1 MINNLFA
8 RLITFLQERGSTL
21 EISTLLSDL
30 NYALKI
36 IKNCGLEPQ
45 FVIDVG
51 AHKGTWTS
59 EVQNIFPDSKFLL
72 IEPQELPISNN
83 LKAKN
88 ITWMRIGL
96 GPNDKVATFYNDMR
110 TDSSSF
116 KVHNPNRVIDQNEIS
131 MRRLD
136 TLVAEHRLE
145 IPDIVKLDCEGYD
158 IEVLKGFGNLLGKIP
173 FIFME
178 CGVSNLWFK
187 NNIVECVSFMESH
200 NYRLIN
206 VGEAARLGPSWAMWN
221 AELLFVLDNSKY
233 SRIIQEP
240 NLD

>member
-1 MINNLFA
+1 MFNNFFA
-8 RLITFLQERGSTL
+8 RKMKKSSS
-21 EISTLLSDL
+21 EISTLVSDL

-36 IKNCGLEPQ
+36 IKNCGLEPK
-45 FVIDVG
+45 FVVDVG
-51 AHKGTWTS
+51 AHKGTWTA

-83 LKAKN
+83 LMAN
-88 ITWMRIGL
+88 NVTWMRIGL
-96 GPNDKVATFYNDMR
+96 GPTDEVATFYNNMR

-116 KVHNPNRVIDQNEIS
+116 TVNNPKRVIDQSEIS

-136 TLVAEHRLE
+136 TLIAEYKLK

-178 CGVSNLWFK
+178 CGVSNPRFK
-187 NNIVECVSFMESH
+187 NNIVKSVSFMESH
-200 NYRLIN
+200 NYRLVN

-221 AELLFVLDNSKY
+221 AELLFALDNSKY
-233 SRIIQEP
+233 ARIIQEP

>member
-1 MINNLFA
+1 MFNSPFA
-8 RLITFLQERGSTL
+8 RKRKKSSS
-21 EISTLLSDL
+21 EISTLVSDL

-36 IKNCGLEPQ
+36 ITNCGLEPK

-51 AHKGTWTS
+51 AHKGTWTA
-59 EVQNIFPDSKFLL
+59 EVQNIFPDAKFLL

-83 LKAKN
+83 LMAKN
-88 ITWMRIGL
+88 VSWMRIGL
-96 GPNDKVATFYNDMR
+96 GPTDEVATFYNNMR

-116 KVHNPNRVIDQNEIS
+116 TVNNPKRVIHQSEIS

-136 TLVAEHRLE
+136 TLIAEYKLK

-158 IEVLKGFGNLLGKIP
+158 IEVLKGFGNLLNKIP

-178 CGVSNLWFK
+178 CGVSNPRFK
-187 NNIVECVSFMESH
+187 NNIVKSVSFMESH
-200 NYRLIN
+200 NYRLVN

-221 AELLFVLDNSKY
+221 AELLFVLENSKY

>member
-1 MINNLFA
+1 MFNNFFA
-8 RLITFLQERGSTL
+8 RKMKKSSS
-21 EISTLLSDL
+21 EISTLVSDL

-36 IKNCGLEPQ
+36 IKNCGLEPK

-51 AHKGTWTS
+51 AHKGTWTA

-83 LKAKN
+83 LTAKN
-88 ITWMRIGL
+88 VTWMRIGL
-96 GPNDKVATFYNDMR
+96 GPTDEVATFYNNMR

-116 KVHNPNRVIDQNEIS
+116 TVNNPKRVIDQSEIS

-136 TLVAEHRLE
+136 TLIAEYKLK
-145 IPDIVKLDCEGYD
+145 ILDIVKLDCEGYD

-178 CGVSNLWFK
+178 CGVSNPRFK
-187 NNIVECVSFMESH
+187 NNIVKSVSFMESH
-200 NYRLIN
+200 NYRLVN

-233 SRIIQEP
+233 ARIIQEP

>member
-1 MINNLFA
+1 MFNNFFA
-8 RLITFLQERGSTL
+8 RKMKKSSS
-21 EISTLLSDL
+21 EISTLVSDL

-36 IKNCGLEPQ
+36 IKNCGLEPK

-51 AHKGTWTS
+51 AHKGTWTA

-83 LKAKN
+83 LMAN
-88 ITWMRIGL
+88 NVTWMRIGL
-96 GPNDKVATFYNDMR
+96 GPTDEVATFYNNMR

-116 KVHNPNRVIDQNEIS
+116 TVNNPKRVIDQSEIS

-136 TLVAEHRLE
+136 TLIAEYKLK

-178 CGVSNLWFK
+178 CGVSNPRFK
-187 NNIVECVSFMESH
+187 NNIVKSVSFMESH
-200 NYRLIN
+200 NYRLVN

-233 SRIIQEP
+233 ARIIQEP